1 MKNFYKL
8 TLILTLFIQFV
19 HAQNYDWKKIDNNFY
34 QTSISQK
41 SKELL
46 QNENYLNLTV
56 YTFGRNELI
65 SLSDS
70 TKQVFPTIKINFKN
84 LKEKLSVMNF
94 SPALTRE
101 SEFLIKYETQEE
113 KIYEYEFF
121 LLDSISQ
128 SQLNDFKKYLNET
141 LEVINLKYISKEDA
155 KLEASKLL
163 GIQSKDLFE
172 GDIFPASVIIKTNQK
187 VNLKNIESKFQK
199 ILDSSEENKPDNII
213 HIFKIESE

>member
-1 MKNFYKL
+1 
-8 TLILTLFIQFV
+8 
-19 HAQNYDWKKIDNNFY
+19 
-34 QTSISQK
+34 
-41 SKELL
+41 
-46 QNENYLNLTV
+46 
-56 YTFGRNELI
+56 
-65 SLSDS
+65 
-70 TKQVFPTIKINFKN
+70 
-84 LKEKLSVMNF
+84 
-94 SPALTRE
+94 
-101 SEFLIKYETQEE
+101 
-113 KIYEYEFF
+113 
-121 LLDSISQ
+121 
-128 SQLNDFKKYLNET
+128 LNET